1 MRAIALACG
10 LLAAIA
16 VRAQTPPQ
24 PDGAA
29 IYRNICQGC
38 HMADARGAEG
48 AGHYPALAGNPKL
61 AANTYPVFVV
71 LKGRNAMPSFGRMDD
86 ASIAAVVNHVRTHF
100 GNDFKDAVTPD
111 DVRKMREPR

>member
-1 MRAIALACG
+1 MRAIALAA
-10 LLAAIA
+10 LFASTLA
-16 VRAQTPPQ
+16 RAQPAL

-61 AANTYPVFVV
+61 AANTYPIFVI
-71 LKGRNAMPSFGRMDD
+71 LQGRNAMPSFGRMDD